1 MQYKLKIVF
10 ILISFAATV
19 LSLYAANQVPSGQHT
34 VGGLDVSQLSPRML
48 SISPRVTDGKGQNIS
63 LVPDTLRA
71 DSLLLETTNN

>member
-34 VGGLDVSQLSPRML
+34 VGGLDVSQLSPRIL
-48 SISPRVTDGKGQNIS
+48 SISPRVTEGKSQTIP
-63 LVPDTLRA
+63 LAPDSLRA
-71 DSLLLETTNN
+71 DSLLPQTTHN